1 MPVQPEE
8 LLTPRN
14 ATATAAATAP
24 ARETAPEFTLEVI
37 SKAEPS
43 RATQNYAAPQA
54 RPSSATP
61 LATTMHDTRLDLAA
75 EVLHRFGEVR
85 FIAHGSSMIP
95 SIYPGDLLTVRSDA
109 PSESRRGEI
118 VFFLLGGRPF
128 VHRVMRKWPERNRIA
143 FATRGDALPKED
155 PSVDASQLL
164 GRVTAIQRRG
174 KYVEIIAK
182 PGHVMR
188 AHRWAVRNSPAYTR
202 LLLAVHALRMR
213 IAGRSDFAE
222 RTASDHLQGL
232 A

>member
-1 MPVQPEE
+1 MEPKSEPHV
-8 LLTPRN
+8 
-14 ATATAAATAP
+14 TANGTS
-24 ARETAPEFTLEVI
+24 ARP
-37 SKAEPS
+37 
-43 RATQNYAAPQA
+43 TQNYAAPQA

-85 FIAHGSSMIP
+85 FIAHGSSMVP

-109 PSESRRGEI
+109 VANARRGEI

-143 FATRGDALPKED
+143 FATRGDAIPKED

-164 GRVTAIQRRG
+164 GRVISIQRRG
-174 KYVEIIAK
+174 KRVAIVAK
-182 PGHVMR
+182 PGPFTR
-188 AHRWAVRNSPAYTR
+188 AHRWAVQNSLGYTR
-202 LLLAVHALRMR
+202 LLLAIHALRMR
-213 IAGRSDFAE
+213 LSGHSDFSDRA
-222 RTASDHLQGL
+222 ASDHLQGF

>member
-1 MPVQPEE
+1 MPVQSEE

-14 ATATAAATAP
+14 ATATAAAPAP
-24 ARETAPEFTLEVI
+24 ARETAASSTPDVI
-37 SKAEPS
+37 SNGAPN
-43 RATQNYAAPQA
+43 RAAQNYAPPQA
-54 RPSSATP
+54 RPSTATP
-61 LATTMHDTRLDLAA
+61 FASTVHDTRLDLAS

-85 FIAHGSSMIP
+85 FIAHGGSMVP
-95 SIYPGDLLTVRSDA
+95 SIYPGDLLTVRSHS
-109 PSESRRGEI
+109 PSGARRGEI
-118 VFFLLGGRPF
+118 VFFLLGGRPY
-128 VHRVMRKWPERNRIA
+128 VHRVTRKWPERNRIA

-182 PGHVMR
+182 PGPFLR
-188 AHRWAVRNSPAYTR
+188 AHRWAVRNSLAYTR

-213 IAGRSDFAE
+213 IAGRSDFAD
-222 RTASDHLQGL
+222 RAASDHLQGL